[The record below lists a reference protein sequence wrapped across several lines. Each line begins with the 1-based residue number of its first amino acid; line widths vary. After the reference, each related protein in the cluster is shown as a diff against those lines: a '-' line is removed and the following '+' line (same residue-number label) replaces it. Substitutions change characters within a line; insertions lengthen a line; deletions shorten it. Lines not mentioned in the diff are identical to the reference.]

1 MTEHRYAELTLLHS
15 EAYDNPDRG
24 GKKQFPKFPSS
35 AVCLSTANSKM
46 FSEQSV
52 KTLLDSK
59 QIVSS
64 LFIVFYFFEQ

>member
-1 MTEHRYAELTLLHS
+1 MTEHRYAELTLLYS

-24 GKKQFPKFPSS
+24 GKSKLKFQSS
-35 AVCLSTANSKM
+35 TVCLSTANSKM

-59 QIVSS
+59 QIV
-64 LFIVFYFFEQ
+64 FFFFFEQ